1 MTDLNHSLLRKSD
14 DDDNID
20 DSISSLHEDSYISS
34 HSSENGLS
42 KPDITT
48 LTDNYPKIEIKS
60 EEDNSYIIPTYEHR
74 FSRSKISR
82 TITFQTGV
90 GDKIEREEY
99 PKKKF
104 EIATSSTITTF
115 LINLVL
121 YSQFTNPREIMMD
134 KRIKAYFLVRDSK
147 NDKFIY
153 DINDILSVLSMENE
167 NEKNVNDFL
176 KGMNDFF
183 DESNYQHVKTSN
195 SCYKIF
201 VVGSII
207 FLAALISTGLFFVIY
222 PIIIHDSNLPLTISL
237 SVFLLFLSALM
248 IYQIHSIKYIHIY
261 TKFKILNYMVM
272 NYARFIKYV
281 ESWNRSIFES
291 NRIRVTIPVTIDYIL
306 FNMDPY
312 QEIELKHNSMPSLRK
327 AATSDSTADNIN
339 SVRETQLSTL

>member
-48 LTDNYPKIEIKS
+48 LTDNHPKIEIKS

-207 FLAALISTGLFFVIY
+207 FLAALISTGLFFVI
-222 PIIIHDSNLPLTISL
+222 IHNNNLPLAISL
-237 SVFLLFLSALM
+237 SIFLLFLSALM

>member
-48 LTDNYPKIEIKS
+48 LTDNHPKIEIKS

-82 TITFQTGV
+82 TITVQTGV
-90 GDKIEREEY
+90 EDKIEREEY

-207 FLAALISTGLFFVIY
+207 FLAALISTGLFFVTY
-222 PIIIHDSNLPLTISL
+222 SIIHNYKLPLAISL
-237 SVFLLFLSALM
+237 S
-248 IYQIHSIKYIHIY
+248 I
-261 TKFKILNYMVM
+261 
-272 NYARFIKYV
+272 
-281 ESWNRSIFES
+281 
-291 NRIRVTIPVTIDYIL
+291 
-306 FNMDPY
+306 
-312 QEIELKHNSMPSLRK
+312 
-327 AATSDSTADNIN
+327 TSSTG
-339 SVRETQLSTL
+339 

>member
-48 LTDNYPKIEIKS
+48 LTDNHPKIEIKS

-90 GDKIEREEY
+90 EDKIEREEY

-183 DESNYQHVKTSN
+183 DVANYQHVKTSN

-207 FLAALISTGLFFVIY
+207 FLAALISTGLFF
-222 PIIIHDSNLPLTISL
+222 IIIHNNNLPLTIPFSI
-237 SVFLLFLSALM
+237 FLLFLSALM

>member
-48 LTDNYPKIEIKS
+48 LTDNHPKIEIKS

-207 FLAALISTGLFFVIY
+207 FLAALISTGLF
-222 PIIIHDSNLPLTISL
+222 IIIHNYNNLPLTIPL
-237 SVFLLFLSALM
+237 SIFLLFLSALM

>member
-48 LTDNYPKIEIKS
+48 LTDNHPKIEIKS

-207 FLAALISTGLFFVIY
+207 CLAALISTGLFFVIHNY
-222 PIIIHDSNLPLTISL
+222 NNLPLTIPL
-237 SVFLLFLSALM
+237 SIFLLFLSALM